1 MPGPGSMGEIE
12 MGSQAG
18 RDVEEI
24 GPELL
29 GELKNQ
35 AEVLGV
41 YDEGQDIALD
51 LHEGLFDQATRE
63 RALAFLQSRR
73 YEDAAETYQRL
84 TTGPV
89 DLPQRNATDGAA

>member
-1 MPGPGSMGEIE
+1 
-12 MGSQAG
+12 MGSQEG
-18 RDVEEI
+18 RDGDEI

-29 GELKNQ
+29 GEIKDQ

-63 RALAFLQSRR
+63 RALTFLQSRR
-73 YEDAAETYQRL
+73 YEAAAETFQRL
-84 TTGPV
+84 TTGPI
-89 DLPQRNATDGAA
+89 DLPQQTATDGAA

>member
-1 MPGPGSMGEIE
+1 MSGPGSMGEVD
-12 MGSQAG
+12 MGSQSG

-29 GELKNQ
+29 GELKDQ

-63 RALAFLQSRR
+63 RALTFLQSRR
-73 YEDAAETYQRL
+73 YEVAAETYQRIS
-84 TTGPV
+84 TGPV
-89 DLPQRNATDGAA
+89 DLPRGGA

>member
-1 MPGPGSMGEIE
+1 
-12 MGSQAG
+12 MGSQSG

-29 GELKNQ
+29 GELRNQ

-63 RALAFLQSRR
+63 RALTFLQSPR
-73 YEDAAETYQRL
+73 YEAAAETYQRL

-89 DLPQRNATDGAA
+89 DLPQSKTTDGAA

>member
-1 MPGPGSMGEIE
+1 MSGPGSMGEVD

-18 RDVEEI
+18 RHVDEI

-29 GELKNQ
+29 GELKDQ

-73 YEDAAETYQRL
+73 YEDAAETYQRIA
-84 TTGPV
+84 TGPNNTSNGGV
-89 DLPQRNATDGAA
+89 